1 MIVKTGF
8 GIFIKNGKKLKKYIL
23 TPGEH
28 PDPIG
33 YTYQE
38 VNSQEELDKIVLDKS
53 DEQIAFENKQAL
65 TKSLIDSGKQK
76 IKAQITG
83 ITDEELNALFGV

>member
-1 MIVKTGF
+1 MLLKTGF
-8 GIFIKNGKKLKKYIL
+8 GVFIKNGKKLRKFIL

-53 DEQIAFENKQAL
+53 DEQVEFERKENVRQ
-65 TKSLIDSGKQK
+65 SLITSGKAKLKQS
-76 IKAQITG
+76 G
-83 ITDEELNALFGV
+83 LSDDELNALFGV